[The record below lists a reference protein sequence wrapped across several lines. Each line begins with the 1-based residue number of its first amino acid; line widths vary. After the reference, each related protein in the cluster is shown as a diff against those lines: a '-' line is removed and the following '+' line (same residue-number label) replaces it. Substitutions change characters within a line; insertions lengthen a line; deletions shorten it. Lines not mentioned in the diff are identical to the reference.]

1 MPNTTPL
8 ISSENATNTLHVTML
23 IYPHVLATG
32 LTLPI
37 EMLLAGEAF
46 ARSQRSVSLKTKPLQ
61 TSKKLN
67 IQLLGEN
74 NQPIKSRAGMQFV
87 PDLWLNHTNNR
98 NTDTGNTDYK
108 SIDSKEMATVPD
120 IIVVPSL
127 WRNPRPVL
135 KSNQRLIA
143 WLKSCWQQGS
153 TLIGVGT
160 GVCFLAESGLLDG
173 HSATTHWHYEAQ
185 FKRDYP
191 QVELKPDFFI
201 TQSERIYC
209 AASLNAL
216 ADIIVHFIA
225 QTYGKAAAQNVERNF
240 SHEIRR
246 PYEEQRYLEGAVDRH
261 PDELIAQIQ
270 FWMRTNLSAEINL
283 VQLAQQ
289 FGLSQRSFTRR
300 FKAATGTRATQYWQQ
315 LRIESAKDLLASS
328 NLSIQ
333 EIAYHVG
340 YQDQGHL
347 TRLFKQNLALTPK
360 DYRAM
365 VRKKLF
371 SEQ

>member
-1 MPNTTPL
+1 MPIHKNDTSKSNQL
-8 ISSENATNTLHVTML
+8 RVSLV
-23 IYPHVLATG
+23 IYQHVLATG
-32 LTLPI
+32 LTLPL

-46 ARSQRSVSLKTKPLQ
+46 ARRYDKTAI
-61 TSKKLN
+61 KLN
-67 IQLLGEN
+67 TQLVSQDN
-74 NQPIKSRAGMQFV
+74 RAVTSRAGIQF
-87 PDLWLNHTNNR
+87 L
-98 NTDTGNTDYK
+98 
-108 SIDSKEMATVPD
+108 PD
-120 IIVVPSL
+120 ITLNNLDNDEEYVPNIIIVPSL

-135 KSNQRLIA
+135 KKHSKLIK
-143 WLKSCWQQGS
+143 WLKHCWQQGS
-153 TLIGVGT
+153 TLLAVGT
-160 GVCFLAESGLLDG
+160 GVCFLAESGLLDD
-173 HSATTHWHYEAQ
+173 HSATTHWHYVEQ

-191 QVELKPDFFI
+191 KVEIKPDFFI

-216 ADIIVHFIA
+216 ADIIVHLIS
-225 QTYGKAAAQNVERNF
+225 QTYGRAAAQNVERNF
-240 SHEIRR
+240 SHEIRK

-270 FWMRTNLSAEINL
+270 FWLRTNLSSDISLSLLAE
-283 VQLAQQ
+283 Q

-300 FKAATGTRATQYWQQ
+300 FKTATGIRATEYWQQ
-315 LRIESAKDLLASS
+315 LRIETAKDLLASS

-347 TRLFKQNLALTPK
+347 TRLFKKNLSLTPK

-371 SEQ
+371 SQS

>member
-1 MPNTTPL
+1 MASKKNQ
-8 ISSENATNTLHVTML
+8 TLAVSL
-23 IYPHVLATG
+23 VFYPHVLATS

-46 ARSQRSVSLKTKPLQ
+46 ARRYDRSAVKLVTQFVS
-61 TSKKLN
+61 
-67 IQLLGEN
+67 E
-74 NQPIKSRAGMQFV
+74 NQPVINSRAG
-87 PDLWLNHTNNR
+87 LNLVADVVLEKN
-98 NTDTGNTDYK
+98 
-108 SIDSKEMATVPD
+108 SLSLAIPD
-120 IIVVPSL
+120 IIIVPSL

-135 KSNQRLIA
+135 KQQSKLIT
-143 WLKSCWQQGS
+143 WLKDCWQHGS
-153 TLIGVGT
+153 TLVGVGT
-160 GVCFLAESGLLDG
+160 GVCFLAESGLLDE
-173 HSATTHWHYEAQ
+173 HPATTHWHYVEQ

-216 ADIIVHFIA
+216 ADIVVHLIS
-225 QTYGKAAAQNVERNF
+225 QTYGRAAAQNVERNF
-240 SHEIRR
+240 SHEIRK

-261 PDELIAQIQ
+261 ADELIAQIQ
-270 FWMRTNLSAEINL
+270 FWLKTNLTTDFSLEKVANT
-283 VQLAQQ
+283 

-300 FKAATGTRATQYWQQ
+300 FKDATGIRATQYWQQ
-315 LRIESAKDLLASS
+315 LRIETAKELLASS

-333 EIAYHVG
+333 EIAYYVG

-347 TRLFKQNLALTPK
+347 ARLFKKSLHLTPK
-360 DYRAM
+360 EYRAM

-371 SEQ
+371 SQE

>member
-1 MPNTTPL
+1 MSNFQV
-8 ISSENATNTLHVTML
+8 TLV
-23 IYPHVLATG
+23 IYQHVLATG

-37 EMLLAGEAF
+37 EMLLAGEAL
-46 ARSQRSVSLKTKPLQ
+46 ARRYNKSVANLQ
-61 TSKKLN
+61 T
-67 IQLLGEN
+67 QLLSEN
-74 NQPIKSRAGMQFV
+74 N
-87 PDLWLNHTNNR
+87 
-98 NTDTGNTDYK
+98 
-108 SIDSKEMATVPD
+108 D
-120 IIVVPSL
+120 IIMSKAGIALTPNIELENVGIPDVIIIPSL

-135 KSNQRLIA
+135 KENPKIIK
-143 WLKSCWQQGS
+143 WLRTCWQQGS

-160 GVCFLAESGLLDG
+160 GVCFLAESGLLDNRP
-173 HSATTHWHYEAQ
+173 ATTHWHYVKQ

-209 AASLNAL
+209 AASLNSL
-216 ADIIVHFIA
+216 ADIIVHLIN

-240 SHEIRR
+240 SHEIRK
-246 PYEEQRYLEGAVDRH
+246 PYKEQRYLEGAVDRH

-270 FWMRTNLSAEINL
+270 FWLRTNLHSDINL
-283 VQLAQQ
+283 TQLAQQ

-300 FKAATGTRATQYWQQ
+300 FKNATGVRATQYWQE
-315 LRIESAKDLLASS
+315 LRIESAKELLSSS

-347 TRLFKQNLALTPK
+347 TKLFKKNLSLTPK
-360 DYRAM
+360 DYRKM

-371 SEQ
+371 SQS